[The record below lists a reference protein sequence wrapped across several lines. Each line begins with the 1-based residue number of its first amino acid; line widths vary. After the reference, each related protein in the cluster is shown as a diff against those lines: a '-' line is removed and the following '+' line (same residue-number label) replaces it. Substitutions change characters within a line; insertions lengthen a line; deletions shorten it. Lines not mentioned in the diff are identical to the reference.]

1 MRKIYHSIQEG
12 ISQLMIDDVLRKT
25 LANNAKIHAT
35 TFNGDDSVRQ
45 LVMVVNKYISP
56 QKR

>member
-1 MRKIYHSIQEG
+1 
-12 ISQLMIDDVLRKT
+12 MIDDVLRKT

-56 QKR
+56 QNR